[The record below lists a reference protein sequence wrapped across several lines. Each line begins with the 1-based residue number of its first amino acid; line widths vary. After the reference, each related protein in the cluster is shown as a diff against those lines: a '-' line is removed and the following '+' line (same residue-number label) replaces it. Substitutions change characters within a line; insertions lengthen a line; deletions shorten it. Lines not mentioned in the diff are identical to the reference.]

1 MSMKISQED
10 MARTIGISLRSY
22 QMKESGKNEFT
33 FREMVCIALKLDI
46 SIFDLLK
53 NIVSLGT
60 KIHNDGIEFHPMF
73 VMADG
78 SRTFSIEDISED
90 DYLILHSLK
99 LEKMPLILRA
109 LIADILWTNKK
120 EFNAAK
126 IAANAYWELFT
137 LWYRDDDNVGTIDI
151 IRRAV
156 CISAQTK
163 QTLLFEKIQGWFVD
177 FLEKKAA
184 NNDGFFA
191 LRVMELFFGQKNF
204 DVSIFLPVL
213 DNMIAYNNDNIAKVE
228 QAYMLKT
235 ECLFKL
241 KKKEEATKN
250 NLLFILDNISFC
262 VFLQCYFFLF
272 VSCFRKANI
281 KQKKTK

>member
-1 MSMKISQED
+1 MVNIYELLNRIIVNKRYSLSHNLFIEAD
-10 MARTIGISLRSY
+10 RTELSEEER
-22 QMKESGKNEFT
+22 
-33 FREMVCIALKLDI
+33 

-53 NIVSLGT
+53 NIVSLRT

-78 SRTFSIEDISED
+78 SRAFSIEDISED

-163 QTLLFEKIQGWFVD
+163 QTLLFEKYKDGLLIFWRRKLQTMMA
-177 FLEKKAA
+177 FLHLE
-184 NNDGFFA
+184 
-191 LRVMELFFGQKNF
+191 
-204 DVSIFLPVL
+204 
-213 DNMIAYNNDNIAKVE
+213 
-228 QAYMLKT
+228 
-235 ECLFKL
+235 
-241 KKKEEATKN
+241 
-250 NLLFILDNISFC
+250 
-262 VFLQCYFFLF
+262 
-272 VSCFRKANI
+272 
-281 KQKKTK
+281 

>member
-1 MSMKISQED
+1 MKK
-10 MARTIGISLRSY
+10 
-22 QMKESGKNEFT
+22 KE
-33 FREMVCIALKLDI
+33 V
-46 SIFDLLK
+46 FDLLK

-137 LWYRDDDNVGTIDI
+137 LWYRDDD
-151 IRRAV
+151 
-156 CISAQTK
+156 
-163 QTLLFEKIQGWFVD
+163 
-177 FLEKKAA
+177 
-184 NNDGFFA
+184 
-191 LRVMELFFGQKNF
+191 
-204 DVSIFLPVL
+204 DVW
-213 DNMIAYNNDNIAKVE
+213 DN
-228 QAYMLKT
+228 
-235 ECLFKL
+235 
-241 KKKEEATKN
+241 
-250 NLLFILDNISFC
+250 
-262 VFLQCYFFLF
+262 
-272 VSCFRKANI
+272 
-281 KQKKTK
+281 

>member
-1 MSMKISQED
+1 
-10 MARTIGISLRSY
+10 
-22 QMKESGKNEFT
+22 
-33 FREMVCIALKLDI
+33 
-46 SIFDLLK
+46 
-53 NIVSLGT
+53 
-60 KIHNDGIEFHPMF
+60 
-73 VMADG
+73 MADG

-137 LWYRDDDNVGTIDI
+137 LWYRDDNNVGTIDI

-156 CISAQTK
+156 CISAQQSK
-163 QTLLFEKIQGWFVD
+163 LYYLKKYKEWFVD

-184 NNDGFFA
+184 NNDGFFT

-228 QAYMLKT
+228 QANIV
-235 ECLFKL
+235 
-241 KKKEEATKN
+241 KN
-250 NLLFILDNISFC
+250 
-262 VFLQCYFFLF
+262 
-272 VSCFRKANI
+272 
-281 KQKKTK
+281 